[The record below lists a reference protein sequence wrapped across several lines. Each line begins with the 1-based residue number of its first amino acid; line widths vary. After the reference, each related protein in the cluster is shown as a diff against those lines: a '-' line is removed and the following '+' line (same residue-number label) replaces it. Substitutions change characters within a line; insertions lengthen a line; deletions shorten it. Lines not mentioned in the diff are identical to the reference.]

1 MPAAALA
8 KPAAAKSKA
17 EPSGSKRAA
26 TAGDPAAD
34 SKKTKY
40 GDGHIKS
47 QCAHYFRRV
56 ASGQVKKANEEELQQ
71 ASQAMATYDQLQES
85 DKVQFAK
92 AFYSSKGTKSF
103 GFIKDYT
110 EKVMASKTINE
121 SLKENY
127 FTRTTG
133 DNASNYC

>member
-8 KPAAAKSKA
+8 KPSAATSKA

-26 TAGDPAAD
+26 TTERPAANT
-34 SKKTKY
+34 KKTKY
-40 GDGHIKS
+40 KDGELKS
-47 QCAHYFRRV
+47 QCYQYFRRL
-56 ASGQVKKANEEELQQ
+56 ASGQAKKANEEEVQQ

-103 GFIKDYT
+103 GFIKDYS
-110 EKVMASKTINE
+110 EKVMASKTVVE
-121 SLKENY
+121 SFEENY

-133 DNASNYC
+133 DNASSYC